1 MMIKRKNILIY
12 FIAISLITIAKSLPH
27 AILTVF
33 LYSKNLSISEILFTQ
48 AIFTTFIIIFNIP
61 SGLLA
66 DKYNRKLLYLIAN
79 VSLLVM
85 TLIVY
90 SKSGFIWMAC
100 AWALYGFSE
109 AMSSGTLD
117 GAILSQLKTSDH
129 AELLINQFHKYQK
142 QIFTFSMILGG
153 SMGSILY
160 FKIHEKIYLLAT
172 ILILISF
179 FSVLLFFNDKT
190 YIQKGQQDKLL
201 TSLKDGFK
209 IIFRDNRLLYIILL
223 SIVVQIFFQT
233 HFQLW
238 QAYVLS
244 LGISKHFLF
253 YFYITFQIISMAAY
267 NIPITYHLRKW
278 IKLFLLIGVV
288 LPLMISI
295 QMPIVSIAFYIGFIF
310 IFTFL
315 DYMFEVLFSINIPNK
330 IISTLLSLNSS
341 LSQIGGLICITIN
354 GIVLKFLTVQTL
366 ISINFEISIVLSTIL
381 IFSLFKLKILVK

>member
-223 SIVVQIFFQT
+223 SIVGQIFFQT

>member
-48 AIFTTFIIIFNIP
+48 AIFTTLIIIFNIP

-223 SIVVQIFFQT
+223 SIVGQIFFQT

>member
-1 MMIKRKNILIY
+1 MIKRKNILIY

-223 SIVVQIFFQT
+223 SIVGQIFFQT